1 MTLKTNHSFV
11 STKPVGDNATRIY
24 SDSWN
29 ADHVLTGAADATQ
42 LNANVVQSVV
52 NDTNI
57 QGAISAQ
64 TLTFSWGGTLAAG
77 RGGFGADI
85 SASNGVPLFAT
96 GVATFTG
103 TTGSGNFARAT
114 SPTFV
119 TPTLGAA
126 LATSINGNS
135 FTTGTY
141 TLTGTAGK
149 TFTFSNSL
157 TLAGTDGTTQTF
169 QASDTIVGRA
179 TTDTLTNKTFDTAGT
194 GNSLKINGTALT
206 AVTGTGSAVLA
217 TSPTLVTPLLGTPT
231 SGNLAN
237 CTGLPLTGLAAQAAW
252 TFLVNNTSGSASPT
266 AQDIHSLTVKATPAS
281 TDEVIIWDIAGA
293 ALKKATVSG
302 IGTSSG
308 VTSLNTSTGAISLSV
323 VKQVF
328 VANGTYTPTSGMVYC
343 VVECVGGGGGGG
355 GSAGAT
361 SATITGAGGGGGNYS
376 RSVISAATIGASKAV
391 AIGAAG
397 SAGATGNNAG
407 GNGGDTTLNTTTVVA
422 KGGTGGSGSLGVPTV
437 GGAGGVA
444 GTGDITIPGERGGAS
459 QVTTVNAI
467 YVSSGRGGNSLLG
480 CGAGNVVTVNG
491 VLSGN
496 AGGNY
501 GAGGS
506 GGVAQNT
513 ASTTTGGAGSAGVM
527 YITEY
532 CIA

>member
-11 STKPVGDNATRIY
+11 STKPVGDDATRIY

-29 ADHVLTGAADATQ
+29 ADHVLTGLADATQ

-57 QGAISAQ
+57 QGTIAAQ

-149 TFTFSNSL
+149 TLTFSNSL
-157 TLAGTDGTTQTF
+157 TLAGVDATTLTF
-169 QASDTIVGRA
+169 QGSDTYIGRA
-179 TTDTLTNKTFDTAGT
+179 TTDTLTNKTFDTAGA

-231 SGNLAN
+231 SGVLTN
-237 CTGLPLTGLAAQAAW
+237 CTGLPLTGLANQAAW
-252 TFLVNNTSGSASPT
+252 TIVFNNTSGSAAPT
-266 AQDIHSLTVKATPAS
+266 ANTIDSLTVKASPAAG
-281 TDEVIIWDIAGA
+281 DEVMIWDVSGSAI
-293 ALKKATVSG
+293 KKATVSS
-302 IGTSSG
+302 IGASAGVSSIAGNTGAFTLSHGLTNSTNDIQLSLTNATLQTNLTTPTGTTSAFPTEKMMGLGGVAKLTPVYSG
-308 VTSLNTSTGAISLSV
+308 RIKVWILGGVGNSLSLNSTLVQFRYGTGTAPTNGAAVTGTALGNQVTYDLTGASANVGFILGGIITGLTPGTAYWFDLSV
-323 VKQVF
+323 
-328 VANGTYTPTSGMVYC
+328 T
-343 VVECVGGGGGGG
+343 VGGG
-355 GSAGAT
+355 T
-361 SATITGAGGGGGNYS
+361 SQM
-376 RSVISAATIGASKAV
+376 
-391 AIGAAG
+391 
-397 SAGATGNNAG
+397 
-407 GNGGDTTLNTTTVVA
+407 NGLSCTV
-422 KGGTGGSGSLGVPTV
+422 
-437 GGAGGVA
+437 
-444 GTGDITIPGERGGAS
+444 E
-459 QVTTVNAI
+459 
-467 YVSSGRGGNSLLG
+467 
-480 CGAGNVVTVNG
+480 
-491 VLSGN
+491 
-496 AGGNY
+496 
-501 GAGGS
+501 
-506 GGVAQNT
+506 
-513 ASTTTGGAGSAGVM
+513 
-527 YITEY
+527 EF
-532 CIA
+532 